1 MWPDCPRNLCHAEI
15 DDRGWLR
22 TVSLAAS
29 ASGRLVV
36 LDPQFIDRL
45 TLLRNV
51 SEQQMSQSK
60 IGARILISILAST
73 LAAGISGATQAS
85 PHGSAAGIPAN
96 SSLSLLGDDHVSFK
110 NTLTGD
116 RSDDGVIAGDA
127 TRKAVHQL
135 RGLELERFI
144 AGKAMFVG
152 NRSTGDRYEIS
163 YAAGGY
169 CVVRLATGERREA
182 EPIRETL
189 HVDPPGVP
197 STYTVTADGKLTTQ
211 LDGRSLTVKIYKNG
225 GTYLVIES
233 DNPELPV
240 QW

>member
-1 MWPDCPRNLCHAEI
+1 MWPDCPWNLCHADV
-15 DDRGWLR
+15 DDRGLAPA
-22 TVSLAAS
+22 VSLAYQQAE
-29 ASGRLVV
+29 
-36 LDPQFIDRL
+36 
-45 TLLRNV
+45 TRNV

-60 IGARILISILAST
+60 IGERILILILAST
-73 LAAGISGATQAS
+73 MAASISGDALANPYGPAAGLPDNSGM
-85 PHGSAAGIPAN
+85 
-96 SSLSLLGDDHVSFK
+96 SLLGDDQAFFK
-110 NTLTGD
+110 GTPTGD
-116 RSDDGVIAGDA
+116 RSDDGAIAGDA

-182 EPIRETL
+182 EAIRETL
-189 HVDPPGVP
+189 DTDPPGVP
-197 STYTVTADGKLTTQ
+197 STYSITADGKLTTQ
-211 LDGRSLTVKIYKNG
+211 LDGRSFTVKIYRNG
-225 GTYLVIES
+225 STYLAIES
-233 DNPELPV
+233 NNPELPV

>member
-1 MWPDCPRNLCHAEI
+1 
-15 DDRGWLR
+15 
-22 TVSLAAS
+22 
-29 ASGRLVV
+29 
-36 LDPQFIDRL
+36 
-45 TLLRNV
+45 
-51 SEQQMSQSK
+51 MSQSK

-73 LAAGISGATQAS
+73 LAAGIGGATQAN

-96 SSLSLLGDDHVSFK
+96 SGFSLLGSDQVSFK
-110 NTLTGD
+110 NTLAGD

-127 TRKAVHQL
+127 TRKAINQL

-169 CVVRLATGERREA
+169 CVVRLATGERRKA

-189 HVDPPGVP
+189 DVDPPGVP
-197 STYTVTADGKLTTQ
+197 STYTIAADGNLTTQ
-211 LDGRSLTVKIYKNG
+211 LGGRSFTFKIYRNG

-233 DNPELPV
+233 NNPELPV